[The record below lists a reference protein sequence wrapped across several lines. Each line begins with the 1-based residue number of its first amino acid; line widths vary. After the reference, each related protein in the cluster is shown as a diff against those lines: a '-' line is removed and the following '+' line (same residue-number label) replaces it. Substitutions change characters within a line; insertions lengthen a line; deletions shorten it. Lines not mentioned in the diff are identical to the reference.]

1 MTATPA
7 LRVLVIGDVI
17 DDVVVRPRTAVTV
30 DSDTASTISHCAGG
44 SAANQA
50 AWMGEL
56 GIPVRFA
63 GRVGR
68 TDVDRHARALEQH
81 GVETR
86 LSADPEL
93 PTGTIVVLLDDDGS
107 RTMFTDR
114 GANARLCAADLP
126 VALLD
131 DVGLLHVNGYA
142 LLEAAGRDALAALMR
157 VSRDRDIAISVD
169 PCSVAF
175 LRDIGAER
183 FTDLTRGAAMCTPDL
198 AEGRLLAGTA
208 DPAGVVAALLE
219 TYEIVLLKC
228 GPAGVV
234 GGRRGGAIVRF
245 PSPVPASDVVDPTG
259 AGDAFCAGA
268 LAVLA
273 SAGGSL
279 AAVDVAEMADAGQ
292 RAAARALAVA
302 GGRPPSRPDPVRTPV
317 RRD

>member
-1 MTATPA
+1 VTTPPA
-7 LRVLVIGDVI
+7 LRVLVVGDVI
-17 DDVVVRPRTAVTV
+17 DDVVVRPRTAVTA

-56 GIPVRFA
+56 GVSVRFA

-68 TDVDRHARALEQH
+68 ADVKRHTRALEQH
-81 GVETR
+81 GVDTR

-114 GANARLCAADLP
+114 GANARLGVADLP
-126 VALLD
+126 ASLLD
-131 DVGLLHVNGYA
+131 NVGLLHVNGYA
-142 LLEAAGRDALAALMR
+142 LMEPSARDALAGLIQI
-157 VSRDRDIAISVD
+157 SRDRDIAISVD

-175 LRDIGAER
+175 LRDIGAQR
-183 FTDLTRGAAMCTPDL
+183 FTDLTRGAALCTPDL
-198 AEGRLLAGTA
+198 AEGRLLAGVA
-208 DPAGVVAALLE
+208 DPVDVVATLLE

-234 GGRRGGAIVRF
+234 GGRRGDAIVRF

-268 LAVLA
+268 LAAFVSTGA
-273 SAGGSL
+273 SV
-279 AAVDVAEMADAGQ
+279 AAVEVPDMADAGQ
-292 RAAARALAVA
+292 RAAAQALAVA
-302 GGRPPSRPDPVRTPV
+302 GGRPPIRPARLRTPERPD
-317 RRD
+317 